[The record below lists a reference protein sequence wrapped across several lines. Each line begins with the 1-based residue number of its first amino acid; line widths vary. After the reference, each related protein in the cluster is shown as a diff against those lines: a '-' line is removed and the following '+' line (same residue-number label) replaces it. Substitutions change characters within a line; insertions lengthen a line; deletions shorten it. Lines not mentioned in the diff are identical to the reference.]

1 MGPEALQ
8 KKFEEE
14 IEVFKKIQKGKLST
28 ILSTL

>member
-14 IEVFKKIQKGKLST
+14 LSGFKKIQKGETYL
-28 ILSTL
+28 LV